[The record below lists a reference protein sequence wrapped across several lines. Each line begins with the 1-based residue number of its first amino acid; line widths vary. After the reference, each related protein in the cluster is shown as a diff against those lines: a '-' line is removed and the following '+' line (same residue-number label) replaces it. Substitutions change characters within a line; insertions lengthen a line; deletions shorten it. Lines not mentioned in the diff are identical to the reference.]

1 MVSGDAPRPEPIN
14 LNFIKDIENKEGNE
28 RLLDILQQQT
38 TLRDKFTDWSN
49 KAQLV
54 LAREPQW
61 NLLKELANHAPD
73 SDDFEQLKTEIT
85 AIREDRLLLQEPD
98 PIQPKLNE
106 LADKLMTLLNKQKE
120 RFIESYT
127 LKMVE
132 LQENQYFVKLSPE
145 QKHITLA
152 KHQLL
157 GKPEIKPADAHALL
171 NQLQKASLYAWDTK
185 IAALSGQFQAA
196 LEDAILLSAPQA
208 STFSL
213 PRKTL
218 TNQADIETYIAE
230 LKTELEE
237 LLKNS
242 SSIILK

>member
-1 MVSGDAPRPEPIN
+1 MA
-14 LNFIKDIENKEGNE
+14 
-28 RLLDILQQQT
+28 
-38 TLRDKFTDWSN
+38 
-49 KAQLV
+49 
-54 LAREPQW
+54 
-61 NLLKELANHAPD
+61 
-73 SDDFEQLKTEIT
+73 
-85 AIREDRLLLQEPD
+85 
-98 PIQPKLNE
+98 
-106 LADKLMTLLNKQKE
+106 
-120 RFIESYT
+120 
-127 LKMVE
+127 E
-132 LQENQYFVKLSPE
+132 LQENQYFIKLTPD

-218 TNQADIETYIAE
+218 TNQADIETYIAA